1 MLNRNGPSEF
11 YVTGSLK
18 NWSIKGRLS
27 GVHVPTMLLN
37 GRHDEATDE
46 TVQPYFAEIPR
57 IRWFTFA
64 DSSHM
69 PNWEERELFMER
81 VAKSVKGLCV
91 NFMLNAPEFTG
102 VFEGLAR

>member
-1 MLNRNGPSEF
+1 
-11 YVTGSLK
+11 
-18 NWSIKGRLS
+18 
-27 GVHVPTMLLN
+27 MLLN
-37 GRHDEATDE
+37 GRHDETTDE

-81 VAKSVKGLCV
+81 VAGFLKG
-91 NFMLNAPEFTG
+91 
-102 VFEGLAR
+102 